1 MKSDGTGSIAAGW
14 AICWL
19 LNVAQLGIG
28 WLVFV
33 SDERMLPVGYTLI
46 GGIGLVQVGYV
57 IPIWRLLRRHG
68 KLRTARGLLIAAGV
82 TAALNLAL
90 VGLVLKR

>member
-28 WLVFV
+28 WVVFV

-46 GGIGLVQVGYV
+46 GALGLVQVGYV
-57 IPIWRLLRRHG
+57 VPIWRLLRRHG

-82 TAALNLAL
+82 TVAHNLVF
-90 VGLVLKR
+90 VGHILKP